1 MVKRKNT
8 DTTNQLV
15 DTIVEAL
22 QEKRGRNV
30 VVVNLEGIP
39 DTICQRFVLCTGG
52 SPTQVNALAQNVGE
66 KAREVL
72 GARPLTVSGMRNSL
86 WVAMDYSDVIVH
98 IFLPEERSFYDLEHL
113 WADAELTEI
122 ADVD

>member
-66 KAREVL
+66 RAREVL